1 LKNQSENDKF
11 CGRYGFKNFGGLF
24 MSIFLF
30 IFCSLIPLIMIFYSF
45 VGKKIKRNDIAGFR
59 TEKSMENDVIWEKA
73 QFIFCK
79 LLFIGGLILSLT
91 TIPLNIYFFF
101 FSSVNSGIYSII
113 IVVIQTVVII
123 ILAILTR
130 NKINADVPVTQSN

>member
-1 LKNQSENDKF
+1 MN
-11 CGRYGFKNFGGLF
+11 
-24 MSIFLF
+24 IFLF
-30 IFCSLIPLIMIFYSF
+30 IFCSLIPLIMVFYSF
-45 VGKKIKRNDIAGFR
+45 VGKKIKRNDMAGFR

-73 QFIFCK
+73 QLIFCK

-113 IVVIQTVVII
+113 IVIIQTVVTI

-130 NKINADVPVTQSN
+130 NKINAIELQLFTSPICWR